1 MLLKGATYLNENFSF
16 CRGDVE
22 VSGGKITG
30 LYNGG
35 EKRPAAEEVDVS
47 GCLLLP
53 GLFDVHIH
61 GIDGVDVM
69 DANLEAISKSLA
81 ARGTTSFLAT
91 TMTQSEE
98 AIHRALSASLKTTG
112 ARAVGFHMEGPYLSA
127 KYKGAQ
133 PEAYLTAP
141 NIEQF
146 MHYDNIKMV
155 TVAPE
160 LSGAMEFIEKASQ
173 KAVVSLGHSDA
184 DFDTATEA
192 MARGARCVT
201 HLFNAMAPFGHRSS
215 NILGAAAVQN
225 CHADSYVDS
234 CANSYAD
241 SRADRR
247 ANRYADSH
255 ANSYTNSYVQCYAQ
269 LICDGIH
276 VQKGAVWVAYKVFG
290 PDRLVLI
297 SDSMEACGLADGTY
311 QLGGQEITVSGGV
324 ARHGLWRHCGKLQYL
339 VAGREAGGSLWHSF
353 GRRGENGKPHPMP
366 HDGHKKPRRHR
377 RGL

>member
-22 VSGGKITG
+22 VSGGKITR

-35 EKRPAAEEVDVS
+35 EKPPAAGEVDVS

-69 DANLEAISKSLA
+69 DADLEAISKSLA

-91 TMTQSEE
+91 TMTQSET

-146 MHYDNIKMV
+146 MRYDSIKMV

-184 DFDTATEA
+184 DYDTAAEA

-225 CHADSYVDS
+225 CHADSY
-234 CANSYAD
+234 
-241 SRADRR
+241 
-247 ANRYADSH
+247 ADSH
-255 ANSYTNSYVQCYAQ
+255 TQCYAQ
-269 LICDGIH
+269 LICDGVH

-324 ARHGLWRHCGKLQYL
+324 ARTASGAIAGSCNTLWQDVKQAAAFGIPLADAVKMASLTPCRMMGIKNRGAIAVGFDADLL
-339 VAGREAGGSLWHSF
+339 VADQALNLQKVMLRGRF
-353 GRRGENGKPHPMP
+353 I
-366 HDGHKKPRRHR
+366 
-377 RGL
+377 